1 MQIGIIPT
9 EGFPALVC
17 DLCNTQ
23 AVLRLA
29 AMKDVSP
36 KKPMSILVRNF
47 TDVDKYTLGWPRL
60 TTPGEVFVQCHCCRG
75 LLCRS
80 CTNVETVVCAALH

>member
-17 DLCNTQ
+17 DLCDTE
-23 AVLRLA
+23 AVLKLA

-36 KKPMSILVRNF
+36 KKPMSIIVRNF
-47 TDVDKYTLGWPRL
+47 TDVDTYTLGWPRL
-60 TTPGEVFVQCHCCRG
+60 TSPGKFDLQSRM
-75 LLCRS
+75 
-80 CTNVETVVCAALH
+80 

>member
-1 MQIGIIPT
+1 MVGFPGKQIGMQIGIIPT

-17 DLCNTQ
+17 DLCNTE
-23 AVLRLA
+23 AVLTLA

-47 TDVDKYTLGWPRL
+47 ADVDTYTQGWPRL
-60 TTPGEVFVQCHCCRG
+60 TTPGNFNARN
-75 LLCRS
+75 S
-80 CTNVETVVCAALH
+80 MP